1 MKKTIFYYFLIV
13 LMLFAFVSCNPETN
27 SSSENLLPGE
37 VTSPAESKMVEASD
51 EDISK
56 AFSILNNGASYSG
69 KTVTEETTSTKA
81 EFTFDNGDTFA
92 FSTETDDKGSVITA
106 DGKFTEGSSVY
117 ELSDYT
123 LTYKDGKYTETGKFL
138 KDGKEVTGEDTESF
152 LKNLSSRYNIEGASV
167 KYESKIT
174 YKFTVEE
181 DSVKKDGSTL
191 MVMSIDGDN
200 KTMIYDITYGD
211 DRVQNKMSGKY
222 GAGVPT
228 IDYIALNG
236 KFFNAESR
244 EKLLNKMK
252 IGY

>member
-1 MKKTIFYYFLIV
+1 MKKTILYFFLIV

-37 VTSPAESKMVEASD
+37 VTPPAESKMVEASD

-56 AFSILNNGASYSG
+56 ALSILNNGASSG
-69 KTVTEETTSTKA
+69 GKIGTEETKA
-81 EFTFDNGDTFA
+81 EFTFDNGDTFS

-123 LTYKDGKYTETGKFL
+123 LTYKDGEYTETGKFL
-138 KDGKEVTGEDTESF
+138 KDGKEVTREDTESF
-152 LKNLSSRYNIEGASV
+152 LKSLSSRYNIEGASV

-181 DSVKKDGSTL
+181 DGVKKDGSTL
-191 MVMSIDGDN
+191 MFMSIDGDN
-200 KTMIYDITYGD
+200 MTMICDITYGD

-222 GAGVPT
+222 DAGVPT

-244 EKLLNKMK
+244 EKLLNKTQTFS
-252 IGY
+252 